1 MRPPV
6 RENPARAP
14 VIRNGDDDAAI
25 IRVSLQRSDQFAEL
39 FRRHAPAVRR
49 YATRRI
55 GPDAARD
62 IVAETFLTAFRR
74 RDSYDL
80 SHPDARP
87 WLFGIATRLI
97 VRHRRSEVR
106 LYQALARTGVD
117 PVTESFTEQAD
128 AQEVSAH
135 GARRTL
141 AAALARLSA
150 GQRDVLLLV
159 AWGGLTHEQV
169 AEALQIELGTVR
181 SRLSRARAGVQRA
194 LGFDPSAGLSLA
206 PAAGIIFALS
216 VPWGRSLPS
225 SSANAAVRAVTQR
238 GRPLR
243 PYRQPSTR

>member
-55 GPDAARD
+55 GPDAAED

-87 WLFGIATRLI
+87 WRFGIATRLI
-97 VRHRRSEVR
+97 GRRRRSEVR

-128 AQEVSAH
+128 AQFSAH
-135 GARRTL
+135 GACRTL

-150 GQRDVLLLV
+150 GQRDVLLLI
-159 AWGGLTHEQV
+159 ARGDLTYEQL

-206 PAAGIIFALS
+206 LAVG
-216 VPWGRSLPS
+216 S
-225 SSANAAVRAVTQR
+225 SSPRLSRGGDHGRRRRRTRRSVR
-238 GRPLR
+238 
-243 PYRQPSTR
+243 

>member
-1 MRPPV
+1 MTPHV
-6 RENPARAP
+6 HENPARAP
-14 VIRNGDDDAAI
+14 VIRNGEDDAAI

-55 GPDAARD
+55 GPDAAED

-97 VRHRRSEVR
+97 GRHRRSEVR

-117 PVTESFTEQAD
+117 PVTESFTEQVD
-128 AQEVSAH
+128 AQVSAH

-159 AWGGLTHEQV
+159 AWGDLTYEQV

-194 LGFDPSAGLSLA
+194 LGFDPSAVRDEPMSLA
-206 PAAGIIFALS
+206 
-216 VPWGRSLPS
+216 
-225 SSANAAVRAVTQR
+225 T
-238 GRPLR
+238 
-243 PYRQPSTR
+243 RQETTDHE